1 MIGLITDRLPFG
13 RRNRALAGCAFVL
26 FLNCLIWASGLGF
39 QVQFSRDTT
48 ATGDILKGVAIPW
61 DWTDGVAS
69 GPIVLL
75 MSCTFRLPIF
85 PYGLSFFLA
94 ADKMT

>member
-75 MSCTFRLPIF
+75 MSCTFRLPKF
-85 PYGLSFFLA
+85 PYGLSFFLRLT
-94 ADKMT
+94 K

>member
-1 MIGLITDRLPFG
+1 MIGLITDRLPMG
-13 RRNRALAGCAFVL
+13 RRNRALAACGFVL

-61 DWTDGVAS
+61 DWTDGVAA

-75 MSCTFRLPIF
+75 MSCTFSPFLF
-85 PYGLSFFLA
+85 PPYLFFLFLSPR
-94 ADKMT
+94 